1 VSNPPPRASIQPTK
15 VGTLAAVFVVG
26 GMLGFLLVPV
36 ADAVNGTAPT
46 VEWTSV
52 VALSLAALTVLALA
66 LSTYRTIHRDGRM
79 LEPQRAVNLLILA
92 KACAFAGSLVA
103 GGYLGF
109 ASHFVNDLQA
119 PLPRERL
126 FRSIAAA
133 AASAVVVIGGLLLE
147 RSCRIPGDDDQ
158 P

>member
-1 VSNPPPRASIQPTK
+1 VSNQPPRASIQPTK

-36 ADAVNGTAPT
+36 AEAMNGTAPT
-46 VEWTSV
+46 IEWTSV
-52 VALSLAALTVLALA
+52 VALSLAAVTVLVLA
-66 LSTYRTIHRDGRM
+66 FSTYRTIHRDGRT
-79 LEPQRAVNLLILA
+79 LDPRRAVNFLVFA
-92 KACAFAGSLVA
+92 KACAFAGSLIA

-109 ASHFVNDLQA
+109 ASHFIDDLQA

-126 FRSIAAA
+126 YRSIAAA
-133 AASAVVVIGGLLLE
+133 VASAVVTIGGLLLE
-147 RSCRIPGDDDQ
+147 RSCRIPGDDDS